1 MFKKIIFFTLIIIL
15 IPLLIV
21 GINDKEKIIYKIK
34 YGSISNKKVRVKR
47 TKTNEV
53 VEVPIEEYVTG
64 VVAGEMPASFN
75 IEALKSQAV
84 ASRTYALKKTE
95 VKKEDYDVLDSVSN
109 QVYINYDEMKEKW
122 QNNYDAYLKKIKE
135 AVNSTKGEVILYNN
149 NLIDAVFFST
159 SNGYTENSKDVFSSD
174 MPYLVSVSSKWDE
187 TESPAFSSTKEVSKS
202 EFLFNLGFSDKDNI
216 DITDIK
222 RTESNRVKSIKVNGK
237 TFLGTKIRSIFGLK
251 STSFKIK
258 ITDDKVI
265 FDVNGYGHG
274 VGMSQYGAGYM
285 ATKLNQPYYNIL
297 RHYYT
302 GINLGTMPKTIC
314 GEEVKETFWAPIG
327 RAQLVITNST
337 AAKIAVKINGR
348 TLEFPVTKTIF
359 QKDYR
364 IDISRYIEDGEN
376 TIVYY
381 PPTLG
386 RAVTLYVEL
395 VEKYGT

>member
-1 MFKKIIFFTLIIIL
+1 MFKKIILFTLIIIL

-34 YGSISNKKVRVKR
+34 YGSISNKTVRVKR

-174 MPYLVSVSSKWDE
+174 KPYLVSVSSKWDE

-237 TFLGTKIRSIFGLK
+237 AFLGTKIRSVFGLK

-274 VGMSQYGAGYM
+274 VGMSQYGANGM
-285 ATKLNQPYYNIL
+285 AKEGSNYKEIL
-297 RHYYT
+297 THYYKNCE
-302 GINLGTMPKTIC
+302 IK
-314 GEEVKETFWAPIG
+314 
-327 RAQLVITNST
+327 
-337 AAKIAVKINGR
+337 KIN
-348 TLEFPVTKTIF
+348 
-359 QKDYR
+359 
-364 IDISRYIEDGEN
+364 
-376 TIVYY
+376 
-381 PPTLG
+381 
-386 RAVTLYVEL
+386 
-395 VEKYGT
+395 